1 MGATGKFCGSL
12 LDEGLLPKLS
22 LKYRK
27 YQGYDEAMDHKQI
40 LEKYH
45 SSAIS
50 FVDEGAKISA
60 EGLKKSKDG
69 EWSAAFVIH
78 HIADAEIQFGVRYA
92 NALCEENPTIVPFDE
107 EKFPTGLQ
115 YEKRS
120 VDVSLQ
126 SLAASHA
133 MNYEILKNAS
143 AADWDRVSTH
153 PQRGAVSLL
162 QLVTLS
168 ANHIAGH
175 IEQLKNAAI

>member
-1 MGATGKFCGSL
+1 
-12 LDEGLLPKLS
+12 
-22 LKYRK
+22 
-27 YQGYDEAMDHKQI
+27 MDHQQL

-45 SSAIS
+45 SSALT
-50 FVDEGAKISA
+50 FVEEGKKISA
-60 EGLKKSKDG
+60 AALNQSKDG

-92 NALCEENPTIVPFDE
+92 NALCEDNPTIVPFDE

-115 YEKRS
+115 YSKRS

-153 PQRGAVSLL
+153 PQRGAVTLL
-162 QLVTLS
+162 QVVTLG
-168 ANHIAGH
+168 ANHIESH
-175 IEQLKNAAI
+175 IAQLKSAAI

>member
-1 MGATGKFCGSL
+1 MENQQL
-12 LDEGLLPKLS
+12 
-22 LKYRK
+22 
-27 YQGYDEAMDHKQI
+27 

-50 FVDEGAKISA
+50 FYEEGKQISA
-60 EGLKKSKDG
+60 QALDQSKDG

-92 NALCEENPTIVPFDE
+92 NALCEDNPTIVPFDE

-115 YEKRS
+115 YSKRS
-120 VDVSLQ
+120 VSVSLE
-126 SLAASHA
+126 SFAASHA

-143 AADWDRVSTH
+143 DADWQRISTH
-153 PQRGAVSLL
+153 PQRGPVTLL

-168 ANHIAGH
+168 ANHIESH
-175 IEQLKNAAI
+175 IAQLKMAAI

>member
-1 MGATGKFCGSL
+1 
-12 LDEGLLPKLS
+12 
-22 LKYRK
+22 
-27 YQGYDEAMDHKQI
+27 MDHNEI
-40 LEKYH
+40 LSKYH
-45 SSAIS
+45 SAATS
-50 FVDEGAKISA
+50 FVQEGKKISA
-60 EGLKKSKDG
+60 QSLTLSKDG

-92 NALCEENPTIVPFDE
+92 NALAEENPTIVPFDE

-120 VDVSLQ
+120 VSVSLD

-143 AADWDRVSTH
+143 AADWDRLSTH
-153 PQRGAVSLL
+153 PQRGPVTLL

-168 ANHIAGH
+168 ANHIESH
-175 IEQLKNAAI
+175 IAQLKSAAI

>member
-1 MGATGKFCGSL
+1 
-12 LDEGLLPKLS
+12 
-22 LKYRK
+22 
-27 YQGYDEAMDHKQI
+27 MDNQQL

-50 FVDEGAKISA
+50 FVEEGKRISA
-60 EGLKKSKDG
+60 DALNQSKDG

-92 NALCEENPTIVPFDE
+92 NALCEDNPTIVPFDE

-115 YEKRS
+115 YGKRS
-120 VDVSLQ
+120 VAISLQ
-126 SLAASHA
+126 SMAASHA

-143 AADWDRVSTH
+143 DADWGRISTH
-153 PQRGAVSLL
+153 PQRGPVTLL

-168 ANHIAGH
+168 ANHIESH
-175 IEQLKNAAI
+175 IAQLKSAAI

>member
-1 MGATGKFCGSL
+1 MEHQQL
-12 LDEGLLPKLS
+12 
-22 LKYRK
+22 
-27 YQGYDEAMDHKQI
+27 

-50 FVDEGAKISA
+50 FVEEAERISA
-60 EGLKKSKDG
+60 LALQQSKDG
-69 EWSAAFVIH
+69 QWSAAFVIH

-92 NALCEENPTIVPFDE
+92 NALCEDNPTIVPFDE
-107 EKFPTGLQ
+107 EKFPIGLQ

-120 VDVSLQ
+120 VAISLD

-143 AADWDRVSTH
+143 IADWDRISTH
-153 PQRGAVSLL
+153 PKRGAVTLL

-168 ANHIAGH
+168 ANHIESH
-175 IEQLKNAAI
+175 IAQLKTAAI

>member
-1 MGATGKFCGSL
+1 MEHQQL
-12 LDEGLLPKLS
+12 
-22 LKYRK
+22 
-27 YQGYDEAMDHKQI
+27 

-45 SSAIS
+45 SSAHS
-50 FVDEGAKISA
+50 FYEEGKRISA
-60 EGLKKSKDG
+60 QALNQSKNS

-92 NALCEENPTIVPFDE
+92 NALCEDNPTIVPFDE

-115 YEKRS
+115 YDKRS
-120 VDVSLQ
+120 VAVSLD

-143 AADWDRVSTH
+143 VADWSRISTH
-153 PQRGAVSLL
+153 PQRGAVTLL

-168 ANHIAGH
+168 ANHIESH
-175 IEQLKNAAI
+175 IAQLKSAAI

>member
-1 MGATGKFCGSL
+1 MGATGTFCGSL

-27 YQGYDEAMDHKQI
+27 YQGYDEAMDHNQI

-153 PQRGAVSLL
+153 PQRGAVTLL

>member
-1 MGATGKFCGSL
+1 MEHQQL
-12 LDEGLLPKLS
+12 
-22 LKYRK
+22 
-27 YQGYDEAMDHKQI
+27 

-50 FVDEGAKISA
+50 FYEEGKQISA
-60 EGLKKSKDG
+60 QALDQSKDG

-92 NALCEENPTIVPFDE
+92 NALCEDNPTIVPFDE
-107 EKFPTGLQ
+107 EKFPIGLQ

-120 VDVSLQ
+120 VAISLQ

-133 MNYEILKNAS
+133 MNYEILKNA
-143 AADWDRVSTH
+143 ADADWGRISTH
-153 PQRGAVSLL
+153 PQRGAVTLL

-168 ANHIAGH
+168 ANHIESH
-175 IEQLKNAAI
+175 IAQLKTAAI

>member
-1 MGATGKFCGSL
+1 MEHQQL
-12 LDEGLLPKLS
+12 
-22 LKYRK
+22 
-27 YQGYDEAMDHKQI
+27 

-45 SSAIS
+45 SSARSLYEEGKRIS
-50 FVDEGAKISA
+50 TQA
-60 EGLKKSKDG
+60 LNQSKDG

-92 NALCEENPTIVPFDE
+92 NALCEDNPTIVPFDE

-115 YEKRS
+115 YDKRS
-120 VDVSLQ
+120 VAVSLD

-143 AADWDRVSTH
+143 DADWDRISTH
-153 PQRGAVSLL
+153 PQRGAVTLL

-168 ANHIAGH
+168 ANHIESH
-175 IEQLKNAAI
+175 IAQLKSAAI

>member
-1 MGATGKFCGSL
+1 MEHQQL
-12 LDEGLLPKLS
+12 
-22 LKYRK
+22 
-27 YQGYDEAMDHKQI
+27 

-50 FVDEGAKISA
+50 FYEEGKQISA
-60 EGLKKSKDG
+60 QALDQSKDG

-78 HIADAEIQFGVRYA
+78 HITDAEIQFGVRYA

-115 YEKRS
+115 YSKRS
-120 VDVSLQ
+120 VSVSLE
-126 SLAASHA
+126 SFAASHA

-143 AADWDRVSTH
+143 DADWQRISTH
-153 PQRGAVSLL
+153 PQRGPVTLL

-168 ANHIAGH
+168 ANHIESH
-175 IEQLKNAAI
+175 IAQLKMAAI

>member
-1 MGATGKFCGSL
+1 MEHQQL
-12 LDEGLLPKLS
+12 
-22 LKYRK
+22 
-27 YQGYDEAMDHKQI
+27 

-50 FVDEGAKISA
+50 FYEEGKQISA
-60 EGLKKSKDG
+60 QALDQSKDG

-115 YEKRS
+115 YNKRS
-120 VDVSLQ
+120 VSVSLQ

-143 AADWDRVSTH
+143 DAEWQRISTH
-153 PQRGAVSLL
+153 PQRGPVTLL

-168 ANHIAGH
+168 ANHIESH
-175 IEQLKNAAI
+175 IAQLKTAAI

>member
-1 MGATGKFCGSL
+1 MEHQQL
-12 LDEGLLPKLS
+12 
-22 LKYRK
+22 
-27 YQGYDEAMDHKQI
+27 

-45 SSAIS
+45 SSALT
-50 FVDEGAKISA
+50 FVEEGKKISA
-60 EGLKKSKDG
+60 AALNQSKDG

-92 NALCEENPTIVPFDE
+92 NALCEDNPTIVPFDE

-115 YEKRS
+115 YSKRS

-153 PQRGAVSLL
+153 PQRGAVTLL

-168 ANHIAGH
+168 ANHISGH
-175 IEQLKNAAI
+175 IDQLKSAAI

>member
-1 MGATGKFCGSL
+1 
-12 LDEGLLPKLS
+12 
-22 LKYRK
+22 
-27 YQGYDEAMDHKQI
+27 MDHQQL

-50 FVDEGAKISA
+50 FVKEAERISDQA
-60 EGLKKSKDG
+60 LQQSKDG
-69 EWSAAFVIH
+69 QWSAAFVIH

-92 NALCEENPTIVPFDE
+92 NALCEDNPTIVPFDE
-107 EKFPTGLQ
+107 EKFPIGLQ

-120 VDVSLQ
+120 VSVSLD

-143 AADWDRVSTH
+143 DADWSRISTH
-153 PQRGAVSLL
+153 PQRGPVTLL

-168 ANHIAGH
+168 ANHIEGH
-175 IEQLKNAAI
+175 IAQLKNAVI

>member
-1 MGATGKFCGSL
+1 MYTGYHG
-12 LDEGLLPKLS
+12 
-22 LKYRK
+22 
-27 YQGYDEAMDHKQI
+27 AMDHLQL

-45 SSAIS
+45 LSAIS
-50 FVDEGAKISA
+50 FVEEGRKISA
-60 EGLKKSKDG
+60 DNLTNSKNS

-92 NALCEENPTIVPFDE
+92 NALCEDNPTIIPFDE
-107 EKFPTGLQ
+107 EKFPVGLQ

-143 AADWDRVSTH
+143 EADWSRISTH
-153 PQRGAVSLL
+153 PQRGAITLL

-175 IEQLKNAAI
+175 IDQLKNAAI

>member
-1 MGATGKFCGSL
+1 MEHL
-12 LDEGLLPKLS
+12 QL
-22 LKYRK
+22 
-27 YQGYDEAMDHKQI
+27 

-50 FVDEGAKISA
+50 FVEEGRKISA
-60 EGLKKSKDG
+60 DNLTNSKDG

-92 NALCEENPTIVPFDE
+92 NALCEDNPTIVPFDE
-107 EKFPTGLQ
+107 EKFPVGLQ
-115 YEKRS
+115 YGKRS
-120 VDVSLQ
+120 VAVSLQ

-143 AADWDRVSTH
+143 EADWSRISTH
-153 PQRGAVSLL
+153 PQRGAVTLL

-168 ANHIAGH
+168 ANHITGH
-175 IEQLKNAAI
+175 IDQLKNAAI